1 MFKKKKIWQD
11 NKINL
16 KTINTKNI
24 IKKSFISIFIWLLL
38 VILIWL
44 VWLWFLNQVSKVK
57 LDIDT
62 IMSLMWFEFS
72 FEDIKKS
79 NIKISDEWKTNI
91 LITWRWWDENDA
103 PLLTDSI
110 IIASIYYEKN
120 TISFFSIPRDLYVE
134 YPTWYKWRIN
144 EAYMRWL
151 KRNPDEKEAIKNLT
165 SILTKMTWEEIHYY
179 VDLDF
184 AWFRNIID
192 MLWWI
197 DINVP
202 KEILDTT
209 YPWPNYTYQT
219 FHILSWPQN
228 LDWATALKYAR
239 SRHWTSDFDRSIR
252 QQLVIKAIK
261 EKVVS
266 MWVISN
272 PTKIKWIYSTVKKYI
287 KTDLDISQ
295 IIKLWLFV
303 KDIPNTNIISSNLN
317 DTCFYWSNNCEKW
330 WFLYVPPRD
339 QFGWASVL
347 LQDWG
352 TASNTSNYD
361 DLALYT
367 NIIFNYP
374 LIYKENLKINVFN
387 ATKKSWI
394 ALNFANNLKKYW
406 FNIPDKNSLWS
417 IKEEKFEKSKIF
429 YKTWSWGTKPETVDA
444 LELFIFWWS
453 IWVDVL
459 PKYWINDD
467 VDIEIVLW
475 DDYKFINY

>member
-1 MFKKKKIWQD
+1 MFKKKKIKSNNSWS
-11 NKINL
+11 INL
-16 KTINTKNI
+16 KPTKNI
-24 IKKSFISIFIWLLL
+24 IKKSILSIFIWIIWVFFIR
-38 VILIWL
+38 VI
-44 VWLWFLNQVSKVK
+44 WLWFLNQVSKIK
-57 LDIDT
+57 LDLDT
-62 IMSLMWFEFS
+62 IMSILWFELS
-72 FEDIKKS
+72 FEDIKES
-79 NIKISDEWKTNI
+79 NIKISEEWKTNI

-110 IIASIYYEKN
+110 IIASIYYKKN
-120 TISFFSIPRDLYVE
+120 TISFFSIPRDLYVS

-151 KRNPDEKEAIKNLT
+151 KQNPEPKEAIKNLT

-184 AWFRNIID
+184 AWFREIID
-192 MLWWI
+192 TIWWV

-209 YPWPNYTYQT
+209 YPWPNYSYQT
-219 FHILSWPQN
+219 FHILPWPQN
-228 LDWATALKYAR
+228 LDWSTALKYAR
-239 SRHWTSDFDRSIR
+239 SRHSTNDFDRSLR

-266 MWVISN
+266 LWLVSN
-272 PTKIKWIYSTVKKYI
+272 PSKIKSIYNIIKKYI

-303 KDIPNTNIISSNLN
+303 KDIPTNNIISSNLN

-339 QFGWASVL
+339 QFGWASAL
-347 LQDWG
+347 LQEWW
-352 TASNTSNYD
+352 TATNPSNYD
-361 DLALYT
+361 NLSLYT
-367 NIIFNYP
+367 NLIFNYP

-387 ATKKSWI
+387 ATKKSSI

-406 FNIPDKNSLWS
+406 FNIPDKNSLWN
-417 IKEEKFEKSKIF
+417 IKDEKFEKSKIL
-429 YKTWSWGTKPETVDA
+429 YKTWSWETKPETVEA

-453 IWVDVL
+453 QKVDVL
-459 PKYWINDD
+459 PKYSKDPE
-467 VDIEIVLW
+467 VDIEIIIW
-475 DDYKFINY
+475 NDYKYLNY